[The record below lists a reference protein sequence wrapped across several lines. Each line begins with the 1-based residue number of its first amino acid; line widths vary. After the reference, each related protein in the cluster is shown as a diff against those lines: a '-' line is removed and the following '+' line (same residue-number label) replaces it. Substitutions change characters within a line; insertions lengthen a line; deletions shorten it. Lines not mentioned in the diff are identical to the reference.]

1 MAGPE
6 PMDRPPELHET
17 AINAEGRGL
26 ITVNDMKGVFFL
38 SCNHS
43 IGSL

>member
-26 ITVNDMKGVFFL
+26 TPVNGMKAVVFYL
-38 SCNHS
+38 V
-43 IGSL
+43 II